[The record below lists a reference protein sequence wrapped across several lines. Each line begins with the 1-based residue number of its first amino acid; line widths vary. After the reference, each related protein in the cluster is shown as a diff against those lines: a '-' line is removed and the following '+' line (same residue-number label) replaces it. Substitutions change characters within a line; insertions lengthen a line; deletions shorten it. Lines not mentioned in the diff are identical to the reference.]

1 MLKDSSGA
9 VDHTGMQP
17 SRRLPTVRGR
27 LRVAGPTAL
36 AVLLLVV
43 AGGVLFAA
51 NKESPRDFTGYPF
64 LLVPFIGTA
73 LLTRAD
79 LGAGFTAAVLSC
91 VLGYILA
98 TAMAVLG
105 AVAAIS

>member
-1 MLKDSSGA
+1 MP
-9 VDHTGMQP
+9 P
-17 SRRLPTVRGR
+17 SRRVPVVRGR
-27 LRVAGPTAL
+27 LLVGGVTAV

-43 AGGVLFAA
+43 AGGVLFVA
-51 NKESPRDFTGYPF
+51 NTEGPRDFTGYPF

-91 VLGYILA
+91 ALGYILA
-98 TAMAVLG
+98 TAIAVVN
-105 AVAAIS
+105 AVADVS